1 MVEQI
6 IAAGTIADL
15 EQAVREICR
24 LIDLL
29 EKRIPE
35 EEDRAYGELAK
46 DNLWR
51 MYQSAYRRA
60 LAQEGL
66 GR

>member
-1 MVEQI
+1 MIEPI

-24 LIDLL
+24 QIDLL
-29 EKRIPE
+29 EEHITE

-46 DNLWR
+46 EYLWR

>member
-1 MVEQI
+1 MIEPI

-24 LIDLL
+24 QIDLL
-29 EKRIPE
+29 EEHITE
-35 EEDRAYGELAK
+35 EEDRAYGEQAK
-46 DNLWR
+46 EYLWR